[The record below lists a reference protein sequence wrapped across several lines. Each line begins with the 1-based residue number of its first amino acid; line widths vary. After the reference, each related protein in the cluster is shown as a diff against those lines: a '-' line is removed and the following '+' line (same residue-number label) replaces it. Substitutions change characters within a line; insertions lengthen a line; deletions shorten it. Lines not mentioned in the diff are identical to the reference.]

1 LKRALRWLAIL
12 LAALSLLAG
21 GFAFLADTDIG
32 HRYIADKIAS
42 QTPKSGLQ
50 IRVGRIDGS
59 IYSKA
64 SIHGLELY
72 DPQGQFFVAPHV
84 TLDWHP
90 LRWFSNALDIESLSA
105 ETAMLRR
112 LPKLRPGAPNQ
123 PILPGFDIRIGSL
136 SVKRLE
142 IGAGVAG
149 KARNG
154 MLSGRADIQS
164 GRALID
170 LNVDAAEGDR
180 LVLKLDAEPD
190 RNKFDVKADLNAP
203 SGGVFGAVLGT
214 LRPVSAKID
223 GDGSWK
229 DWRGTLS
236 ADVSGVPVAQLSLA
250 ALDGHYLTNGM
261 LQLETLTQGKVQRL
275 TAPLVRLRG
284 DARLENRRLSGTLG
298 LASDVLV
305 TTARGTLNLEANA
318 FRDVRIDA
326 KLLRND
332 ALFPNM
338 GGAPVTLAARLDGP
352 FARAWFDYLLASPRV
367 TFDQTGFDD
376 IRLSGQGHFSP
387 SPVTV
392 PVHMTAKRVT
402 GVGDVAGG
410 ILANLSVEGLLR
422 VTPKLI
428 TGDGLAFK
436 SDKLSGKLTLLVDL
450 VTGRYDV
457 GIAGQLQRYLIPG
470 LGIVDVK
477 SELQVVPGVAGK
489 GSRVLGHGQAWV
501 RRFDNG
507 FLAGL
512 AGGLPM
518 LDTGL
523 ERDADGVLH
532 FINLKIT
539 APSLMLTGNG
549 LRRRD
554 GSFHVEG
561 SGRQAR
567 YGPFTLKLDGR
578 IERPKLDIVLAH
590 PNAAMGLSNVRLL
603 LDPNEAGFAYTASGG
618 SRIGPF
624 TSRGTVLTPKSGE
637 TRIAID
643 DLDASGLHAK
653 GVLTPQHSGLEGQL
667 ALNGSGISGSLLLS
681 PAGEDQRIEA
691 HLNAR
696 DAALNGPPR
705 MAIRRGKL
713 DGFFLVGEGG
723 TTSDATITGEG
734 MAYGS
739 LTLARLA
746 ANVKMK
752 GGTGVVRASFAGSRG
767 RIFDLQTVAQISP
780 GAMQII
786 GSGSIDRKPIRLAS
800 AANLKREGDG
810 WRMQPTSLEF
820 AGGQA
825 RVSGLIGGSNPEI
838 EAVIQRMP
846 MTILDVF
853 YPRLGMGGV
862 ASGSLSYRFPDRGA
876 PSGKADLKIRGLS
889 RAGLVLT
896 SQPVDVAVAGVLNG
910 SSGGARMIA
919 QSGGQEIGRA
929 QLQLTSI
936 LSGGDLF
943 SRLASAPLFAQLRF
957 NGAAGTLWRLTGIE
971 SFDLQGPVA
980 IGADI
985 GGTLANPQI
994 RGSLRTTNARIESAV
1009 TGMVLTNVHAS
1020 GRFGGS
1026 SLIVDSFAADA
1037 GAGGTVAGKGSFDL
1051 AARSGFGMN
1060 IDMQASHAVVLARD
1074 DLGATVT
1081 GPISIRSDGA
1091 GGVISGQLVLDRSRF
1106 RLGRATSASAVPQL
1120 NVREING
1127 RSTEAIV
1134 RALPLPWRLDMS
1146 ARAPNRLSVTGLG
1159 LDSEWKADLKI
1170 GGTVYSPAIQGRA
1183 DLLRGGYEFAGRRF
1197 DLQRGSIRFLG
1208 ESPPDPILDIAA
1220 SGDTQGLSATIRV
1233 TGTGLKPDI
1242 AFSSTPALPQDELL
1256 SRLLF
1261 GTSITNLS
1269 APEAVQLAAAI
1280 ASLRNGGGLD
1290 PINALRSAIG
1300 LDRLRILPAD
1310 ATTGQRTSIAVGKYL
1325 TRRAYVEIIT
1335 DGQGY
1340 SATRAEFQ
1348 ITRWLSLLSSISTIG
1363 RQSAQVRIS
1372 KDY

>member
-1 LKRALRWLAIL
+1 MAGAL
-12 LAALSLLAG
+12 AL
-21 GFAFLADTDIG
+21 LADTDIG

-42 QTPKSGLQ
+42 QAPKSGLR

-59 IYSKA
+59 IYTKA
-64 SIHGLELY
+64 SIRGLELY
-72 DPQGQFFVAPHV
+72 DPNGLFFVAPQV
-84 TLDWHP
+84 ELNWHP
-90 LRWFSNALDIESLSA
+90 LRWFSNALDIESLTAESA
-105 ETAMLRR
+105 TLQR
-112 LPKLRPGAPNQ
+112 LPKLLPGAPSR
-123 PILPGFDIRIGSL
+123 PILPGFDIRIGTL
-136 SVKRLE
+136 SVKRLA

-149 KARNG
+149 KARVG
-154 MLSGRADIQS
+154 SLVGKADIRA

-170 LNVDAAEGDR
+170 LSVDAAEGDR
-180 LVLKLDAEPD
+180 LALVLDAEPD
-190 RNKFDVKADLNAP
+190 RNTFDVKADLSAP
-203 SGGVFGAVLGT
+203 SGGVFGAMLGT
-214 LRPVSAKID
+214 ARPVTAKID

-236 ADVSGVPVAQLSLA
+236 ADLSGAPVARLSLA
-250 ALDGHYLTNGM
+250 ALDGHYLTNGT
-261 LQLETLTQGKVQRL
+261 LQLSTLTQGKLQRL
-275 TAPLVRLRG
+275 TAPIVRLRG
-284 DARLENRRLSGTLG
+284 DGRLENRRLSGSLG

-305 TTARGTLNLEANA
+305 TTARGTLNLEDSA
-318 FRDVRIDA
+318 FSDVRIDA
-326 KLLRND
+326 RLLRND

-338 GGAPVTLAARLDGP
+338 GGAPVTLAARLDGG
-352 FARAWFDYLLASPRV
+352 FSRAWFDYLLASPRV

-376 IRLSGQGHFSP
+376 IRISGQGHFSP

-392 PVHMTAKRVT
+392 PVRMTARRVT

-422 VTPKLI
+422 VTPKLV
-428 TGDGLAFK
+428 TGDGLTLK
-436 SDKLSGKLTLLVDL
+436 SDKLSGKLTLLIDL
-450 VTGRYDV
+450 VTGRYDI
-457 GIAGQLQRYLIPG
+457 GLAGQLQRYLIPG
-470 LGIVDVK
+470 LGLVDVK
-477 SELQVVPGVAGK
+477 SELKIVPGAAGK
-489 GSRVLGHGQAWV
+489 GSRVLGRGQAWV
-501 RRFDNG
+501 RRFDNS
-507 FLAGL
+507 FLEGL
-512 AGGLPM
+512 AGGLPS

-523 ERDADGVLH
+523 ERDADGILH

-539 APSLMLTGNG
+539 GPAIALTGNG

-554 GSFHVEG
+554 GTFYVEG
-561 SGRQAR
+561 SGRQSR
-567 YGPFTLKLDGR
+567 YGAFSLKLDGR
-578 IERPKLDIVLAH
+578 IERPKLDIVLAS

-603 LDPNEAGFAYTASGG
+603 LDPNDAGFAYTASGG

-624 TSRGTVLTPKSGE
+624 TSRGTILTPKSGE
-637 TRIAID
+637 TRIVVD

-653 GVLTPQHSGLEGQL
+653 GVLTPQRSGLEGRL

-681 PAGEDQRIEA
+681 PAGTDQRIEA

-696 DAALNGPPR
+696 DAELAGPPR
-705 MAIRRGKL
+705 IAARRGRL
-713 DGFFLVGEGG
+713 DGVFLVGDNG

-734 MAYGS
+734 LAYGN

-746 ANVKMK
+746 ANAKLRN
-752 GGTGVVRASFAGSRG
+752 GTGEIRASFAGSRG
-767 RIFDLQTVAQISP
+767 RIFDLQTIAQISP
-780 GAMQII
+780 NAMRII

-800 AANLKREGDG
+800 AANLRREGDG
-810 WRMQPTSLEF
+810 WRLQPTALEF

-825 RVSGLIGGSNPEI
+825 RVAGLVGGSNPEI
-838 EAVIQRMP
+838 DATIQRMP
-846 MTILDVF
+846 MTILDIF

-862 ASGSLSYRFPDRGA
+862 ASGSLSYRFPDHGA
-876 PSGKADLKIRGLS
+876 PSGKADLKIRSLS

-910 SSGGARMIA
+910 STGGARMIA

-929 QLQLTSI
+929 QMQLNGIASA
-936 LSGGDLF
+936 GDLF
-943 SRLASAPLFAQLRF
+943 SRLAHAPLFAQLRF

-985 GGTLANPQI
+985 GGTLSNPQI
-994 RGSLRTTNARIESAV
+994 KGSLRTTNARIESAV
-1009 TGMVLTNVHAS
+1009 TGMVLTNVRAT

-1026 SLIVDSFAADA
+1026 SLVVDNFTADA
-1037 GAGGTVAGKGSFDL
+1037 GTGGSVAGKGSFDL
-1051 AARSGFGMN
+1051 AAHNGFGMN
-1060 IDMQASHAVVLARD
+1060 IDMQANRAVVLARD

-1081 GPISIRSDGA
+1081 GPIAIRSDGA
-1091 GGVISGQLVLDRSRF
+1091 GGTISGRLMLDRSRF

-1127 RSTEAIV
+1127 RTSDPPG
-1134 RALPLPWRLDMS
+1134 RALPLPWRLDIT
-1146 ARAPNRLSVTGLG
+1146 ANAPNRLAVTGLG
-1159 LDSEWKADLKI
+1159 LDSEWKADLNI
-1170 GGTVYSPAIQGRA
+1170 GGTIYSPAIRGRA

-1197 DLQRGSIRFLG
+1197 DLQRGVIRFLG

-1220 SGDTQGLSATIRV
+1220 SGDTQGLSAMIRV

-1242 AFSSTPALPQDELL
+1242 AFTSTPALPQDELL

-1269 APEAVQLAAAI
+1269 APEALQLAAAV

-1290 PINALRSAIG
+1290 PVNALRSAIG
-1300 LDRLRILPAD
+1300 LDRLRIMPAD